1 MSDEQILMVEDDP
14 LVLSVITTKL
24 RAQGYQVTGI
34 ASVGDAIQATASA
47 LPDLLILDLTILD
60 ADPFSGL
67 TDGFAFLRLLQRNH
81 PGVDL
86 PVIIYSVDDSPTV
99 QAKAK
104 SLGVAAVLN
113 KAAPVSELLTVVRL
127 VLDERNAQL
136 AAAAPPAVGDPVPA
150 TDDCGGQQ
158 SL

>member
-1 MSDEQILMVEDDP
+1 MSDEQILMVEDDR
-14 LVLSVITTKL
+14 LVLSIVTTKL
-24 RAQGYQVTGI
+24 HAQGYQVTGI
-34 ASVGDAIQATASA
+34 ASVGDAIQATANG

-86 PVIIYSVDDSPTV
+86 PVIIYSVDDSPAV

-104 SLGVAAVLN
+104 TLGVAAVLN
-113 KAAPVSELLTVVRL
+113 KAAPMSELLTVVRL
-127 VLDERNAQL
+127 VLDERNARL
-136 AAAAPPAVGDPVPA
+136 AATPSSAAGDPVPA
-150 TDDCGGQQ
+150 ADDCGGPQ